1 MYHKVGGMGIIPKT
15 TVRGGVNTIRNFQ
28 KSTVFEEGHCEE
40 KDDPTKGQEIQ
51 DAPLGGLDPLT
62 LGIEYSGY
70 QLS

>member
-1 MYHKVGGMGIIPKT
+1 M
-15 TVRGGVNTIRNFQ
+15 NTIRNFQ